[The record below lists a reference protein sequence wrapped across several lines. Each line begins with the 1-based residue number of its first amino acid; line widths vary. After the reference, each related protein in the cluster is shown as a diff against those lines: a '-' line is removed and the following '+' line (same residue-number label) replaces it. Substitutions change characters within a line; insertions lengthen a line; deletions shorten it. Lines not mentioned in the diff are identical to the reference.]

1 MQFLLDLL
9 GSIANAGDTVTEF
22 FKSIPDYF
30 GQLVVWGNAWYVKLK
45 FLWLIYSLELAYKTA
60 EYLLND
66 IGFNDMLASFFN
78 ALPDEIRYYAFI
90 FKIPQAIGIYFN
102 CLATAFVW
110 KITRF

>member
-9 GSIANAGDTVTEF
+9 GAIANAGDTVTEF

-78 ALPDEIRYYAFI
+78 ALPDEIR
-90 FKIPQAIGIYFN
+90 
-102 CLATAFVW
+102 
-110 KITRF
+110 